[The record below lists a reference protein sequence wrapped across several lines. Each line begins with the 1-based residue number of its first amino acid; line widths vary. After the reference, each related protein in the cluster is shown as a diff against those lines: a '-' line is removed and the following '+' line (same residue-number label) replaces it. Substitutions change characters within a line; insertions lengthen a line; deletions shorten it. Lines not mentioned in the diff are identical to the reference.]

1 MGKTEHLVIGIV
13 LGGIAGLFPSLFFGV
28 KPLGE
33 KLNSYKAIVV
43 ECEKELPR
51 NQSCELV
58 AKPKEQGKYPIK
70 TLVNP

>member
-1 MGKTEHLVIGIV
+1 MDKTQHLVIGIV
-13 LGGIAGLFPSLFFGV
+13 LGGMAGLFPSLFFGV

-33 KLNSYKAIVV
+33 KLNGYNAMIT

-58 AKPKEQGKYPIK
+58 AKPKE
-70 TLVNP
+70 

>member
-1 MGKTEHLVIGIV
+1 MNKTEHLVIGIV
-13 LGGIAGLFPSLFFGV
+13 LGGIAGLFPSIFFGV

-33 KLNSYKAIVV
+33 KLSAYNAIIT

-58 AKPKEQGKYPIK
+58 AKPK
-70 TLVNP
+70 